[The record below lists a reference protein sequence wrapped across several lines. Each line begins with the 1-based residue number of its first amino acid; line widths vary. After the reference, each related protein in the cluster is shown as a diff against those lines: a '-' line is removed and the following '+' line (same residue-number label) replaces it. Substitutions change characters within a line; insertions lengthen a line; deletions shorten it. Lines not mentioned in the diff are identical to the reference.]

1 MKMTMT
7 VRTFFALTPFL
18 HSHLTHCTP
27 ALFLWGYE
35 PLRENDEPDWV
46 WDDRMTLGETE
57 LKPRGLKQRPAS
69 HGRQNGTAHP

>member
-35 PLRENDEPDWV
+35 HREASKR
-46 WDDRMTLGETE
+46 RMMNLTGFGMT
-57 LKPRGLKQRPAS
+57 G
-69 HGRQNGTAHP
+69 